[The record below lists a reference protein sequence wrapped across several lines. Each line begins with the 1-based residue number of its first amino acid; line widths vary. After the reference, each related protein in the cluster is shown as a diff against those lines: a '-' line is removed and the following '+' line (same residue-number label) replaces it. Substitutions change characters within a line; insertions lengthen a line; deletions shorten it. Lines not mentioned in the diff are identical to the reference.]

1 MSKSLSIR
9 KLHTREARQLNSLL
23 DELDRSKRRRA
34 EAILLFDAGLNAVAI
49 AQALGVHLNTIYA
62 DLHAFDASGLDC
74 FEQLH
79 KAGAPAHI
87 IADQRA
93 EIIRLVEVPPYELG
107 LPYGRWSLSKL
118 RGHLSKQRVVKTISR
133 EHLRRVLEKGGFT
146 SARLNT
152 RSSVI
157 TPSA

>member
-93 EIIRLVEVPPYELG
+93 EIIRLVC
-107 LPYGRWSLSKL
+107 RNSFKMSAL
-118 RGHLSKQRVVKTISR
+118 RFLEMSSFRLKRSR
-133 EHLRRVLEKGGFT
+133 DQFRGNDGKRGTFNHESTRGGSAASDPASSRRK
-146 SARLNT
+146 A
-152 RSSVI
+152 
-157 TPSA
+157 